1 MKYGNKVSSKSNY
14 KSKKNRV
21 GGANS
26 PNGDAL
32 LSSPLPFLNMYRGY
46 FPLWRKIV
54 DWGWYKDS
62 NTKSVFIHLLLKTNR
77 EEKDYLGFTI
87 YPGQC
92 VTGRKKLSVDLGLS
106 ERQVRT
112 ALKHLKA
119 TNEITIKTTNKFSI
133 ITLNNYK
140 KYLPEKYYNFKKETS
155 KKSNNRPANDQQ
167 PTTTNKDKKEK
178 KDNKRENP
186 PKRRYG
192 EFKKVL
198 TDEELDKLKE
208 KLGEQTTAEYIQ
220 RLDYYVGTRKDKY
233 SSHYRVILKW
243 VGDDKKKKQE
253 TGGIDKW

>member
-1 MKYGNKVSSKSNY
+1 
-14 KSKKNRV
+14 
-21 GGANS
+21 
-26 PNGDAL
+26 
-32 LSSPLPFLNMYRGY
+32 
-46 FPLWRKIV
+46 
-54 DWGWYKDS
+54 
-62 NTKSVFIHLLLKTNR
+62 
-77 EEKDYLGFTI
+77 
-87 YPGQC
+87 
-92 VTGRKKLSVDLGLS
+92 
-106 ERQVRT
+106 
-112 ALKHLKA
+112 
-119 TNEITIKTTNKFSI
+119 
-133 ITLNNYK
+133 LNNYK

-198 TDEELDKLKE
+198 LTDEELDKLKE